1 MALRFPAKK
10 KPKPQ
15 QSIAHPDPHISMGD
29 GGQAPRPDAASPE
42 AFHLELDLHPEELS
56 LLKKLSEQ
64 FVRLLGSL
72 TPRALRKPRPR
83 KPKSLPR
90 TRSGA
95 AGRKVTSVRRKVA
108 RRR

>member
-15 QSIAHPDPHISMGD
+15 KPAAHPDPHVSMGD
-29 GGQAPRPDAASPE
+29 GGQDEAAPQE

-56 LLKKLSEQ
+56 LLKRLSEQ
-64 FVRLLGSL
+64 LARMFGSG
-72 TPRALRKPRPR
+72 TPRALARPRPRALSPRPR
-83 KPKSLPR
+83 KPK
-90 TRSGA
+90 A
-95 AGRKVTSVRRKVA
+95 AGRKTTSVRRKVA